1 LENGLRPP
9 EEEQAKKSGMTQERC
24 QMKEPSVQGKARRPL
39 VATLLLTA
47 VAVALP
53 AIALAQ
59 DDQGDP
65 SQGGVAFA
73 GGHMVRGTVTA
84 TTADHLTVKTE
95 AGEVYQVAL
104 SANTR
109 LTKDRQ
115 PVKVADIKIG
125 DAVGAMGVL
134 DAPTKTVHAV
144 FVGVVDAEQVKK
156 ARENMGKTYI
166 TGKVTAIDMDALKL
180 TVMRPDGVSQVIGV
194 DEQTSFKRGG
204 RGMAAIASGAGV
216 VEIGGGGGGRRGMGT
231 GTGDGAGTAAGPGA
245 PTGSGTSAGTGSGAG
260 SGSGGESITFADIK
274 VGDSI
279 AGRGGLKNGMFVPTE
294 LGVMDPA
301 AMGQRRRRGSDGSAP
316 GAAPQGMAAPSGTAA
331 PKNSSTPAAPAGV
344 PQ

>member
-1 LENGLRPP
+1 
-9 EEEQAKKSGMTQERC
+9 M
-24 QMKEPSVQGKARRPL
+24 KARSVRGWSGRRWA
-39 VATLLLTA
+39 ATLLLIAAA
-47 VAVALP
+47 VAQPKAV
-53 AIALAQ
+53 LAQ
-59 DDQGDP
+59 DEQSDP
-65 SQGGVAFA
+65 RQGGIAFA
-73 GGHMVRGTVTA
+73 GGQMVRGTVTA
-84 TTADHLTVKTE
+84 TATDHLTVKTE

-115 PVKVADIKIG
+115 PVKLTDIKVG

-144 FVGVVDAEQVKK
+144 FVGVIDAEQVKK

-204 RGMAAIASGAGV
+204 RGMAAIASGSGV
-216 VEIGGGGGGRRGMGT
+216 IEIGGGGGRRGMGT
-231 GTGDGAGTAAGPGA
+231 GA
-245 PTGSGTSAGTGSGAG
+245 GAG
-260 SGSGGESITFADIK
+260 SGTGAGTGTPAGSGSSGGNGSGMGSASGGESITFADIK

-279 AGRGGLKNGMFVPTE
+279 AGRGGLKNGLFVPTE

-301 AMGQRRRRGSDGSAP
+301 AMGQRRRRNPEGSAP
-316 GAAPQGMAAPSGTAA
+316 GTGPQSMPAPSGAAA
-331 PKNSSTPAAPAGV
+331 PKNPATQTGPVAPAGV

>member
-1 LENGLRPP
+1 MRQRSIQGWAANIWA
-9 EEEQAKKSGMTQERC
+9 AK
-24 QMKEPSVQGKARRPL
+24 
-39 VATLLLTA
+39 LLLIA
-47 VAVALP
+47 AAVALP
-53 AIALAQ
+53 ATILAQ
-59 DDQGDP
+59 DEQDGP
-65 SQGGVAFA
+65 RQGGVAFA
-73 GGHMVRGTVTA
+73 GGQMVRGTVTA
-84 TTADHLTVKTE
+84 TAADHLTVKTE

-115 PVKVADIKIG
+115 PVKVADIKVG

-144 FVGVVDAEQVKK
+144 FVGVIDAEQVKK

-180 TVMRPDGVSQVIGV
+180 TVLRPDGVSQVIGV

-204 RGMAAIASGAGV
+204 RAMAAMASGGGV
-216 VEIGGGGGGRRGMGT
+216 IEMGGGPGGGRGMGA
-231 GTGDGAGTAAGPGA
+231 GAGTGPG
-245 PTGSGTSAGTGSGAG
+245 TGSGTGAG
-260 SGSGGESITFADIK
+260 AGNGGGGESITFADVK
-274 VGDSI
+274 VGD
-279 AGRGGLKNGMFVPTE
+279 AVAARGGLKNGTFVPTE

-301 AMGQRRRRGSDGSAP
+301 AMGRRRQRGADGSGP
-316 GAAPQGMAAPSGTAA
+316 GAAPAGTAAPSGAAA
-331 PKNSSTPAAPAGV
+331 PKDPATQAGPVTPAGV

>member
-1 LENGLRPP
+1 MRQQSIQTWPV
-9 EEEQAKKSGMTQERC
+9 KSWAAM
-24 QMKEPSVQGKARRPL
+24 
-39 VATLLLTA
+39 LLLV
-47 VAVALP
+47 VAVLALP
-53 AIALAQ
+53 ATVLAQ
-59 DDQGDP
+59 DEQDGP
-65 SQGGVAFA
+65 RQGGVAFA
-73 GGHMVRGTVTA
+73 GGQMVRGTVTA
-84 TTADHLTVKTE
+84 TSADHLTVKTE

-109 LTKDRQ
+109 LSKDRQ
-115 PVKVADIKIG
+115 PVKMADIKVG

-144 FVGVVDAEQVKK
+144 YVGVIDAEQMKK

-216 VEIGGGGGGRRGMGT
+216 IEMGGGGGAGRGMG
-231 GTGDGAGTAAGPGA
+231 AGPG
-245 PTGSGTSAGTGSGAG
+245 GTGAGAG
-260 SGSGGESITFADIK
+260 NGSGGESITFADMK
-274 VGDSI
+274 VGDTV
-279 AGRGGLKNGMFVPTE
+279 AGRGALKNGMFVPTE

-301 AMGQRRRRGSDGSAP
+301 AMGQRRRRGADGT
-316 GAAPQGMAAPSGTAA
+316 GSGTSPAGTGAPPDAAA
-331 PKNSSTPAAPAGV
+331 PKGSAAQANPVIPTGV